1 MKYIKLNTGIPFNID
16 NFEDKTNKNYP
27 YYQKGKKYAL
37 CPNCGSSVQI
47 IGGKNNTTQNRAR
60 RMYAAHTRSE
70 ISGLNFDEE
79 SKFNCVNYEGNANNW
94 QRIYEARPDTPENQ
108 EILEFINEHIDD
120 IAQAIEDIIGFKCK
134 YANSKSTLFKDLYQ
148 SFRINGSLRIEPNQ
162 FAPEYLPRMIVERAE
177 PIKCWGAIP
186 LERARKHIIRNQ
198 RFKDSMD
205 GVQFKPVIDVRLVG
219 TLDND
224 VNPTQLNIR
233 LIFGEEELDL
243 HHIPARISY

>member
-1 MKYIKLNTGIPFNID
+1 
-16 NFEDKTNKNYP
+16 
-27 YYQKGKKYAL
+27 
-37 CPNCGSSVQI
+37 
-47 IGGKNNTTQNRAR
+47 
-60 RMYAAHTRSE
+60 
-70 ISGLNFDEE
+70 
-79 SKFNCVNYEGNANNW
+79 
-94 QRIYEARPDTPENQ
+94 
-108 EILEFINEHIDD
+108 
-120 IAQAIEDIIGFKCK
+120 
-134 YANSKSTLFKDLYQ
+134 
-148 SFRINGSLRIEPNQ
+148 
-162 FAPEYLPRMIVERAE
+162 MIVERAE